1 MAVAV
6 AHSRIVFLAPTAM
19 LAAGFIWYVTSVRE
33 KALFP
38 ILASLGFF
46 LVLVSRLLT
55 CLALVVLGALLLLAR
70 KVRVK
75 FAVLVL
81 SARAKKKSIFAL
93 DAFSLICYNSI
104 SSNNR

>member
-1 MAVAV
+1 M
-6 AHSRIVFLAPTAM
+6 FLVPTAM
-19 LAAGFIWYVTSVRE
+19 LAVGFICCVTSVRVR
-33 KALFP
+33 ALFP

-46 LVLVSRLLT
+46 LVLVSRPLT
-55 CLALVVLGALLLLAR
+55 CLVLFVLGAWLLLAKR
-70 KVRVK
+70 VRAK

-81 SARAKKKSIFAL
+81 SARAKKKSIFSL

>member
-1 MAVAV
+1 M
-6 AHSRIVFLAPTAM
+6 FLVPTAIPRV
-19 LAAGFIWYVTSVRE
+19 GFIWFVKSVRV

-38 ILASLGFF
+38 TLASLGFF
-46 LVLVSRLLT
+46 LATVSRPLI
-55 CLALVVLGALLLLAR
+55 CLALVVLGAWLLLAKR
-70 KVRVK
+70 VRVK
-75 FAVLVL
+75 FAVPVL